1 MRIHGKRRTSTGIR
15 TDDSDSDDPVVLMD
29 TERLL
34 SQKGGAERKADAE
47 YVSVLMLVPHCTAP
61 GIEHKHRADEYLFT
75 KTDSR
80 VTIGPPSRGDVP
92 LHTEA
97 AGTAPPDAF
106 GPFRVLHQV
115 GAGTLGPVFRAYDA
129 DRARLVAVKV
139 LRLDVPPERLHQL
152 VAELERLIAAELAHP
167 VVAAPIATGTDGL
180 VIYLAQEYVPAD
192 SLDVVLRDEGP
203 PVPADALRVAA
214 QLAGA
219 LDFAAAAKVYHGVL
233 HPRDVLI
240 AQDETRLTGL
250 GVAAAIEKHR
260 RRRAAAA
267 SVYRAGADGGRRLG
281 SARRRLQPGG
291 IDPRDVVGPTAD
303 RDRIR
308 SGRRAHRPAGRASRP
323 AQGCVRPSARA
334 RSRRSL
340 RERDGFCDGSHGR
353 VSARQDRELE
363 RSRRLRRGYPLEP
376 DLRTGLD
383 GDAGS
388 REGDAGSRE
397 GDCRSPGG

>member
-1 MRIHGKRRTSTGIR
+1 MLVLVLDAWCCVLDAACSMLVHPAPSTSTQHQHPA
-15 TDDSDSDDPVVLMD
+15 S
-29 TERLL
+29 
-34 SQKGGAERKADAE
+34 
-47 YVSVLMLVPHCTAP
+47 AP
-61 GIEHKHRADEYLFT
+61 ARSIEHQHQQVNGDDEYLFT

-80 VTIGPPSRGDVP
+80 ATIGPPSRGDVP

-139 LRLDVPPERLHQL
+139 LRLDLPPERLHQL

-219 LDFAAAAKVYHGVL
+219 LDFAAAAHVYHGVL

-240 AQDETRLTGL
+240 AQDDTRLTGL
-250 GVAAAIEKHR
+250 GVAAA
-260 RRRAAAA
+260 
-267 SVYRAGADGGRRLG
+267 
-281 SARRRLQPGG
+281 
-291 IDPRDVVGPTAD
+291 
-303 RDRIR
+303 
-308 SGRRAHRPAGRASRP
+308 
-323 AQGCVRPSARA
+323 
-334 RSRRSL
+334 SRRSA
-340 RERDGFCDGSHGR
+340 SP
-353 VSARQDRELE
+353 
-363 RSRRLRRGYPLEP
+363 RRGGVPIP
-376 DLRTGLD
+376 RRSAWRAP
-383 GDAGS
+383 AGIGAPTS
-388 REGDAGSRE
+388 SAWPR
-397 GDCRSPGG
+397 